1 MSIAKETILENM
13 NRISETL
20 GELEIVERLY
30 MLSRLEHS
38 KRRCCEEGT
47 VSQKN
52 GKRKHPY
59 ELEWSPDAIVDLD
72 TAGIAADQ
80 LRQQA
85 KALRKNP
92 EKGTVIPEIGDEHFR
107 ELGYKICN
115 IVYEIKETSILVHA
129 IYEKPLVF
137 NRAINKLA
145 YSELLDT

>member
-1 MSIAKETILENM
+1 MSTAKAAILQN
-13 NRISETL
+13 ISKISDEL
-20 GELEIVERLY
+20 DELEIVERLY

-47 VSQKN
+47 VSQNN

-72 TAGIAADQ
+72 TAGIAADEF
-80 LRQQA
+80 RQQA

-107 ELGYKICN
+107 ELRYKMCN
-115 IVYEIKETSILVHA
+115 IVYEIRETSILVHE
-129 IYEKPLVF
+129 IYEKHLVF
-137 NRAINKLA
+137 NRSINKLA
-145 YSELLDT
+145 CSELLDT

>member
-1 MSIAKETILENM
+1 MSTAKATILEN
-13 NRISETL
+13 ISKISDEL
-20 GELEIVERLY
+20 DELEIVERLY

-85 KALRKNP
+85 KPNSLIPLICDIWKTQSS
-92 EKGTVIPEIGDEHFR
+92 EK
-107 ELGYKICN
+107 
-115 IVYEIKETSILVHA
+115 A
-129 IYEKPLVF
+129 
-137 NRAINKLA
+137 
-145 YSELLDT
+145 